1 MSDDYKTSVVEPG
14 QQGATVIDESSEES
28 LAAQALEDIR
38 NTERLSGVGRFA
50 TKMQNLFQTSK
61 PSQAKQPSR
70 QLKAAPIMMSAGLL
84 LLLATGLLFLLSK
97 PESSVH
103 SHFRQPTGLSGA
115 DVHKPAYSSSSDSP
129 VNENQLA
136 GGESNGATQQA
147 TRIRTA
153 AGAGQGATHRLTFGD
168 GDAPTSN
175 PPISNPATTS
185 ELQNPATVFVA
196 NPAS

>member
-50 TKMQNLFQTSK
+50 TKMQNFFQASK
-61 PSQAKQPSR
+61 PSQAKQPSP
-70 QLKAAPIMMSAGLL
+70 QLRAAPIMMSAGLL

-129 VNENQLA
+129 VSENQLA
-136 GGESNGATQQA
+136 GSSPGTINWRWVEV
-147 TRIRTA
+147 RLH
-153 AGAGQGATHRLTFGD
+153 QGGC
-168 GDAPTSN
+168 
-175 PPISNPATTS
+175 
-185 ELQNPATVFVA
+185 
-196 NPAS
+196 